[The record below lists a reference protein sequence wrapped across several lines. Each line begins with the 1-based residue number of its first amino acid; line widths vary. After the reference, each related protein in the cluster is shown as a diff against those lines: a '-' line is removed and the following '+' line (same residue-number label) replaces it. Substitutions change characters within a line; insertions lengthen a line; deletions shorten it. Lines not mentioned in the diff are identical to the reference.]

1 MCQCAVCVCG
11 VCVCMCGVVCVC
23 VVGVC
28 VSVCVCVCV
37 CVCLYA
43 CEAHLRKI
51 NVSQEGYTHTLLSSI
66 FCTIATQNIIG
77 T

>member
-28 VSVCVCVCV
+28 VSVCVCM

-77 T
+77 M